1 MNDLV
6 FVYGTLMLSSGHP
19 MGVKLASEADF
30 IGIARVQGRLYD
42 FGKWP
47 GLSLSDEASDIVY
60 GEAWRLRSP
69 ASLAWMDEY
78 EGIRPGIA
86 QPEYERIQ
94 HRVTIEELGT
104 ATASLYAYRWP
115 IDYHQRILSGR
126 WMERTGFRP
135 TGPQPR
141 LQHFQETAAL

>member
-19 MGVKLASEADF
+19 MGIKLAAEADF
-30 IGIARVQGRLYD
+30 IGDAQVQGRLYD

-47 GLSLSDEASDIVY
+47 GLYLSEEASEVVH

-69 ASLAWMDEY
+69 ESLDWMDEY
-78 EGIRPGIA
+78 EGIRPDVA
-86 QPEYERIQ
+86 QPEYERIL
-94 HRVTIEELGT
+94 HKITLEKRGV

-115 IDYHQRILSGR
+115 IDYHPRILSGR
-126 WMERTGFRP
+126 WVERAAFRP
-135 TGPQPR
+135 PSAHSRHQNYR
-141 LQHFQETAAL
+141 ETALL

>member
-1 MNDLV
+1 MNNLV
-6 FVYGTLMLSSGHP
+6 YVYGTLMLSSGHP
-19 MGVKLASEADF
+19 MGAKLASEADF
-30 IGIARVQGRLYD
+30 IGLAKVHGRLYD

-47 GLSLSDEASDIVY
+47 GLYLSDDPSEIVH

-78 EGIRPGIA
+78 EGIRPDVA

-104 ATASLYAYRWP
+104 AVASLYAYRWP
-115 IDYHQRILSGR
+115 IDYHPRIMSGR
-126 WMERTGFRP
+126 WMDRPGFRSVSLP
-135 TGPQPR
+135 SR
-141 LQHFQETAAL
+141 LPPFREAAPL

>member
-6 FVYGTLMLSSGHP
+6 FVYGTLMLASGHP
-19 MGVKLASEADF
+19 MGIKLAAEADF
-30 IGIARVQGRLYD
+30 VGPAKVQGQLYD

-47 GLSLSDEASDIVY
+47 GLYLSDDAAETVH

-69 ASLAWMDEY
+69 GSLDWMDEY

-94 HRVTIEELGT
+94 HKVTIDKLGT
-104 ATASLYAYRWP
+104 VLASLYAYRWP
-115 IDYHQRILSGR
+115 IDYHPRIMSGC
-126 WMERTGFRP
+126 WLDKDEFRP
-135 TGPQPR
+135 TASPSR
-141 LQHFQETAAL
+141 LQQFQEMAAL

>member
-1 MNDLV
+1 MNRLV

-19 MGVKLASEADF
+19 MGAKLASEADF
-30 IGIARVQGRLYD
+30 VGLAKVQGRLYD

-47 GLSLSDEASDIVY
+47 GLSLSDSPTDIVH
-60 GEAWRLRSP
+60 GEAWRLRSLT
-69 ASLAWMDEY
+69 SLAWMDDY

-94 HRVTIEELGT
+94 HRVMIEELGT
-104 ATASLYAYRWP
+104 VTSSLYAYRWP
-115 IDYHQRILSGR
+115 IDHHRRIPSGR
-126 WMERTGFRP
+126 WMDRAGFRP

-141 LQHFQETAAL
+141 LQHYQETAAL